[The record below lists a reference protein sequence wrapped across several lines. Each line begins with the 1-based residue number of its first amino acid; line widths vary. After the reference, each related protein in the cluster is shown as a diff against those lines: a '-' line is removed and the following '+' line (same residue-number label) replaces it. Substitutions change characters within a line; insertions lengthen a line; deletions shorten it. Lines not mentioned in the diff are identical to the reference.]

1 MKLQQKQLLKTPKR
15 LLNKEKIEMKYKTIK
30 K

>member
-15 LLNKEKIEMKYKTIK
+15 LLNKVKTEMKYKTIK